1 MSLAKDLKAKIDEL
15 ELERRLKAL
24 VDDTEKTAGEAVEKA
39 GGLAHERRDEIAR
52 ALEKATTKIN
62 SQTKNQYV
70 DKVEKVRHSLLEG
83 LDKLAARRRLGD
95 PVAPIEPPTGQ
106 TQDETQAKIQDGTQ
120 GGTQADRPT
129 DPPLS

>member
-15 ELERRLKAL
+15 ELERRLKAII
-24 VDDTEKTAGEAVEKA
+24 DDTEKTAGEAVEKA
-39 GGLAHERRDEIAR
+39 GGLAHERRDDIAR
-52 ALEKATTKIN
+52 TLDKATEKIN
-62 SQTKNQYV
+62 AQTKGQYV

-95 PVAPIEPPTGQ
+95 PVAPIEPPTDQ
-106 TQDETQAKIQDGTQ
+106 TQDETQDKTQD
-120 GGTQADRPT
+120 GTQADRPT